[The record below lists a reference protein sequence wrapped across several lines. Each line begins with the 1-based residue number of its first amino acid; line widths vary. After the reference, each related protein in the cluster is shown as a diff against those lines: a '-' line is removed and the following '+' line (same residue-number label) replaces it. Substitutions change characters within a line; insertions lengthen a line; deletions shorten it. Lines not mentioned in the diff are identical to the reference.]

1 VGQLRRHV
9 IWSALLALFFL
20 VLAVA
25 LPIPVWGRIVLVVG
39 AVIEFGLA
47 RFANVV
53 LKQKLA
59 ARAAEGVQDRR

>member
-1 VGQLRRHV
+1 
-9 IWSALLALFFL
+9 
-20 VLAVA
+20 
-25 LPIPVWGRIVLVVG
+25 VWGRIVLVVG